1 MAISRRSRLVSGINV
16 TPLVDVILVLLIIFM
31 VAAPMMKEGLP
42 VNLPEVEAK
51 SLPSESDD
59 IVTSIHKDGSI
70 EINGTP
76 IEESRLTLILSQIK
90 NQKNVENVYLQ
101 ADKEVPYGYVVKIL
115 GDIRKSGLT
124 KVGLVTQPPLN
135 TERK

>member
-1 MAISRRSRLVSGINV
+1 
-16 TPLVDVILVLLIIFM
+16 
-31 VAAPMMKEGLP
+31 
-42 VNLPEVEAK
+42 
-51 SLPSESDD
+51 
-59 IVTSIHKDGSI
+59 VTSIHKDGSI